1 MKTTVV
7 SEEPISMYDLKKTL
21 EVIKARDK
29 ELGFRAAK
37 TEEYLKSFARLDDKK
52 VAELKKKLEDLSI
65 PRLKAEHIN
74 KLVDILPGDVED
86 VRLVLNSYSI
96 TVTNENLAK
105 IADVIK
111 DYRK

>member
-1 MKTTVV
+1 MKLRVL
-7 SEEPISMYDLKKTL
+7 SEESISIYDLRKKL
-21 EVIKARDK
+21 EEIKKRDT

-37 TEEYLKSFARLDDKK
+37 TEEYLKSFAKLDDKK
-52 VAELKKKLEDLSI
+52 VADLKKKLEDLAI
-65 PRLKAEHIN
+65 PRLKGDHIS
-74 KLVDILPGDVED
+74 KLIDILPGDVEE

-111 DYRK
+111 EYRK